1 MKTKEILLELI
12 DYLDEYENESAHT
25 DKTLSTSDFL
35 GFLNAKYPTESVR
48 VNELNRG
55 VKTEWQQ
62 EPNGPATD
70 ISILISLLFRYAK
83 GYIKKALKDSKINT
97 VDEFSFLITLMTRES
112 MSKTELI
119 THQIMEKTSGTD
131 IINRLLKQGFIDQY
145 DDEDDKRIIRVRIT
159 PVGRTELIAILPQ
172 MRTVSQIVAGN
183 LTDTEKTTLAY
194 ILRKLEVF
202 HNDIFL
208 NKRTADLNEL
218 IPTVG

>member
-12 DYLDEYENESAHT
+12 DYLDEYENESVHS

-35 GFLNAKYPTESVR
+35 GFLNARYQTKSVK
-48 VNELNRG
+48 VDELAGDTRQ
-55 VKTEWQQ
+55 EWQHDNQ
-62 EPNGPATD
+62 GPATD

-145 DDEDDKRIIRVRIT
+145 DDENDKRSIRVRIT
-159 PVGRTELIAILPQ
+159 PSGRVELIAILPQ
-172 MRTVSQIVAGN
+172 MRMVSQIVTGN
-183 LTDTEKTTLAY
+183 LTETEQTTLAY
-194 ILRKLEVF
+194 MLRKLEIF
-202 HNDIFL
+202 HNDIFM
-208 NKRTADLNEL
+208 NKKSVEL
-218 IPTVG
+218 AELLTNS